1 MFIASSNS
9 HATWSAKACETT
21 ALYVYVYM
29 CTCVRTHACTHTHP
43 HTHTHTHMHTYTH
56 VHAYVHMYIHVSRLH
71 IKNKSDQ
78 WHNDY
83 KCTCA
88 YVCELMSMYVFLSTL
103 VDVETNQV

>member
-1 MFIASSNS
+1 MPHGQQKHVRQQPCMYMYVCAY
-9 HATWSAKACETT
+9 AC
-21 ALYVYVYM
+21 A
-29 CTCVRTHACTHTHP
+29 RTHARTHAH
-43 HTHTHTHMHTYTH
+43 
-56 VHAYVHMYIHVSRLH
+56 IHVSRLH
-71 IKNKSDQ
+71 TKNKSDQ